1 MRLEIDLGNTLLKW
15 RLVSSEVR
23 VDGGY
28 FALVELEAWLAE
40 QSATLESIWIS
51 SVASDSINHQL
62 AQRLQLHF
70 GVAAEFAR
78 VTQSAAGLLNA
89 YVQPERMG
97 VDRWLAMLAAW
108 NHIGG
113 AVLVV
118 DAGSAITIE
127 RVSVDGHY
135 LGGSILPGFQMQQRT
150 LLGQTARVRFD
161 QVQGDP
167 LQGGI
172 DTASCVASGAELV
185 MRGLASQLQ
194 ELAKQLV
201 QPGVSSTIVLTG
213 GDANHLQR
221 YLSDTDNVV
230 LIPELVMDGLSLAKR
245 ERV

>member
-1 MRLEIDLGNTLLKW
+1 
-15 RLVSSEVR
+15 
-23 VDGGY
+23 
-28 FALVELEAWLAE
+28 
-40 QSATLESIWIS
+40 
-51 SVASDSINHQL
+51 
-62 AQRLQLHF
+62 
-70 GVAAEFAR
+70 
-78 VTQSAAGLLNA
+78 
-89 YVQPERMG
+89 
-97 VDRWLAMLAAW
+97 
-108 NHIGG
+108 
-113 AVLVV
+113 
-118 DAGSAITIE
+118 
-127 RVSVDGHY
+127 
-135 LGGSILPGFQMQQRT
+135 MQQRT